1 MSAPATANL
10 FAALDTKKKK
20 KSKVRLR
27 FLPTPK
33 RPLAAGGARARRSR
47 AGPALSRTVPAR
59 ASKNTKGR
67 GSSVSPR
74 IPSLLPFPSPVPRRR
89 TRRTRRRTRRRK
101 RRARICWTRSSGRL
115 PRPDATSPR
124 GRIATRMTTTTS
136 APPADSASSPKIG
149 RTRLRRRTTSRRS
162 PKTSRITRRMMT
174 W

>member
-33 RPLAAGGARARRSR
+33 RPLAAGGARASVPRRPRALSNRAGSSLEKYERSR
-47 AGPALSRTVPAR
+47 LLSLTP
-59 ASKNTKGR
+59 N
-67 GSSVSPR
+67 PL
-74 IPSLLPFPSPVPRRR
+74 PLPFPSPVPRRR